1 MTTVDNE
8 YDFGFSF
15 ADENEALGVIPTQPI
30 ANTQPAVSADDLKAL
45 QDKLDALLDSQEREL
60 EDAYSK
66 AVEQQY
72 KAKLKEVEG
81 LILPLLYN
89 LMKNPDKAYIKWENR
104 TTVIQNQINKITAIT
119 RS

>member
-1 MTTVDNE
+1 MADNE

-15 ADENEALGVIPTQPI
+15 ADESEALSTIQPT
-30 ANTQPAVSADDLKAL
+30 PAPAAPTVSPEDLAAL
-45 QDKLDALLDSQEREL
+45 QSKIDGVLSQNSE
-60 EDAYSK
+60 
-66 AVEQQY
+66 VY

-89 LMKNPDKAYIKWENR
+89 LMKNPEKVYIKWENR
-104 TTVIQNQINKITAIT
+104 TEIIQKQINKILAVT

>member
-1 MTTVDNE
+1 MSTE

-15 ADENEALGVIPTQPI
+15 EDSEPPPVVKENLDI
-30 ANTQPAVSADDLKAL
+30 KAL
-45 QDKLDALLDSQEREL
+45 QEKVDTVLTSQTQLIEDK
-60 EDAYSK
+60 
-66 AVEQQY
+66 Y

-104 TTVIQNQINKITAIT
+104 KEVIEKQIEKITSIT

>member
-1 MTTVDNE
+1 MSDND

-15 ADENEALGVIPTQPI
+15 ADESEAIGAQAPTTQP
-30 ANTQPAVSADDLKAL
+30 TVSPDDLAAL
-45 QDKLDALLDSQEREL
+45 Q
-60 EDAYSK
+60 SK
-66 AVEQQY
+66 IDNVLTQNAEVY

-89 LMKNPDKAYIKWENR
+89 LMKNPEKTYIKWENR
-104 TTVIQNQINKITAIT
+104 TEVIKKQIEKILAVT

>member
-1 MTTVDNE
+1 MADNE

-15 ADENEALGVIPTQPI
+15 ADESEALAAIQPT
-30 ANTQPAVSADDLKAL
+30 PAPTAPTVSPEDLAAL
-45 QDKLDALLDSQEREL
+45 QQKIDGVLLQNAE
-60 EDAYSK
+60 
-66 AVEQQY
+66 VY

-89 LMKNPDKAYIKWENR
+89 LMKNPEKIYIKWENR
-104 TTVIQNQINKITAIT
+104 TEVIQKQIEKIIAIT